1 MPLNGTVRASVS
13 IRYVNTILWPAADS
27 WSTDAGK
34 TRALTPGDS
43 AGQVNNAICLTPLGK
58 LLPQETPSVATLDLY
73 NPLEMQLAGW
83 AAQTSLT
90 AGALV
95 NLQTLYAE
103 NVGVDT
109 FVLSP
114 GDTHGVPI
122 GPITIPPGGQVL
134 LDYGA
139 TGLELSSSVKNLK
152 VACAGPGKMPTDYLK
167 ILLVGLCEV
176 I

>member
-13 IRYVNTILWPAADS
+13 IRYTNTIVFPAADS

-43 AGQVNNAICLTPLGK
+43 AGQVNNAICLTPIGK

-83 AAQTSLT
+83 AAQTALT

-95 NLQTLYAE
+95 NLQTLFAE
-103 NVGVDT
+103 NVGLDT

-114 GDTHGVPI
+114 GDANGVPI

-134 LDYGA
+134 LDFGA
-139 TGLELSSSVKNLK
+139 TGMDLSNSARNLK
-152 VACAGPGKMPTDYLK
+152 VACTGPGKMPTDYLK
-167 ILLVGLCEV
+167 ILLIGRCEV
-176 I
+176 L